1 MNAVKNGLI
10 QRRDTTARMLPTT
23 QIAISPTIDR
33 ASRPKNDLFGA
44 TRASGGYSPYA
55 LHDHGLDRD
64 IVEAALA
71 AGLDRRNLVDDV
83 HAFSYPRENG
93 VAKVA
98 ARVIEEVVVLQVDE
112 ELRGC
117 AVYVVGARHR
127 ERAAFILQAVVR
139 LVLDGRLCA
148 LMRHVFGEAAALD
161 DEAWNDPVEDR
172 PVEEFV
178 LDIAQKIGNR
188 LGSLFIE
195 ELYGEIA
202 QRGFEAD
209 HEGFLMLCENG
220 SQRDAGPA

>member
-23 QIAISPTIDR
+23 QIAISHRIDR

-44 TRASGGYSPYA
+44 TRVSGGYSPYA

-83 HAFSYPRENG
+83 HALGYPRENG
-93 VAKVA
+93 VAEVA

-112 ELRGC
+112 ELRGR
-117 AVYVVGARHR
+117 AVDVVGARHR

-139 LVLDGRLCA
+139 LVLDGRLRA
-148 LMRHVFGEAAALD
+148 LLRHVFGEAAALD
-161 DEAWNDPVEDR
+161 DEARNDPVEDR

-178 LDIAQKIGNR
+178 LDIAQKIGYR
-188 LGSLFIE
+188 QGSLFVE
-195 ELYGEIA
+195 KLYGEIA

-209 HEGFLMLCENG
+209 HEV
-220 SQRDAGPA
+220 S